1 MRGGGSC
8 CLCIL
13 HVNVFISFSDESWM
27 SVIGKVG
34 FKLYFM
40 SEKKNEKFYKK
51 SSRGNKN

>member
-1 MRGGGSC
+1 MRGGGIC